1 MIYSHEVQHMCVVK
15 KGANHQCAPIPEE
28 GKWVRAT
35 QISDISGLTHGIGW
49 CAPKQGGCK
58 LTLNVKEGII
68 EEAGKDH
75 LIIRDNT
82 NNLWY
87 LIRILYL
94 NYVEF
99 MEPIIYS
106 HAYSEKTY

>member
-49 CAPKQGGCK
+49 CEMC
-58 LTLNVKEGII
+58 
-68 EEAGKDH
+68 
-75 LIIRDNT
+75 IRDS
-82 NNLWY
+82 
-87 LIRILYL
+87 LIDDFLHTQVRRD
-94 NYVEF
+94 
-99 MEPIIYS
+99 
-106 HAYSEKTY
+106 

>member
-58 LTLNVKEGII
+58 LTLNVMSSQE
-68 EEAGKDH
+68 
-75 LIIRDNT
+75 
-82 NNLWY
+82 
-87 LIRILYL
+87 
-94 NYVEF
+94 
-99 MEPIIYS
+99 S
-106 HAYSEKTY
+106 QSEWNFRMPF